1 MATRLKLGGHLEKS
15 VNGGGSGTNMNKNDD
30 DTQSMLR
37 TLGYSPFWIETGVLQ
52 IEDLAIQYAAYKDS
66 EDADTAHF
74 RHRAFIK
81 FLEKKE
87 FIDDATL
94 TAIRNLDDHSQLDS
108 ALAQSRL
115 IEVIRRHLLDERQ
128 LDELHQDS
136 SIAVIRPIKCAIE
149 RELVKN
155 ALAENSIGRV
165 RGIIR
170 ASKDPETQRIAVDWP
185 GCSTDDLKWLEA
197 NGVTR
202 AVRNLA
208 MQRLKQSFKS
218 G

>member
-1 MATRLKLGGHLEKS
+1 MGTRLKYGGHLEKLA
-15 VNGGGSGTNMNKNDD
+15 NGGGFGTNMNNNYDD
-30 DTQSMLR
+30 AELMLR
-37 TLGYSPFWIETGVLQ
+37 TLGYSPFWIEAGVVQ
-52 IEDLAIQYAAYKDS
+52 IEDLPVQYAAYKES
-66 EDADTAHF
+66 EDADSAHF
-74 RHRAFIK
+74 RHRAFVT

-87 FIDDATL
+87 SIDNATL
-94 TAIRNLDDHSQLDS
+94 SAIRNLDDHSQLDS
-108 ALAQSRL
+108 SLAQSRL
-115 IEVIRRHLLDERQ
+115 IEVIRRHLLNESQ
-128 LDELHQDS
+128 LHELREDS
-136 SIAVIRPIKCAIE
+136 SIAVIRPINCAIE

-208 MQRLKQSFKS
+208 MQRLKQSVKS